1 MQEIVIAT
9 EDILSESVAK
19 RLVAET
25 RSRFV
30 VANALRRNGAGYLR
44 SRFRSFCDIARR
56 TPVLLIAD
64 LDTTACPSALIDTWS
79 RRDAIPDQLLFRIAV
94 RQIESWILADR
105 EGIAKFL
112 SVRVANIP
120 KAPDA
125 LGNAKHSLL
134 RVAQKAPRS
143 IRDDLVAERNA
154 IAAQGLGYNDLLSKF
169 VRTTWNP
176 RNAASRSGSLDRAR
190 MRLSELAKE
199 R

>member
-1 MQEIVIAT
+1 MREIVIAT
-9 EDILSESVAK
+9 EDVLSESVAR
-19 RLVAET
+19 RLVGET
-25 RSRFV
+25 RSRLV
-30 VANALRRNGAGYLR
+30 VGNTIRRNGAGYLR
-44 SRFRSFCDIARR
+44 SKFRNFCEIARR

-64 LDTTACPSALIDTWS
+64 LDTAACPPAMIDIWS
-79 RRDAIPDQLLFRIAV
+79 RRDAIPGRLLFRIAV

-125 LGNAKHSLL
+125 LGNAKHALL
-134 RVAQKAPRS
+134 QAAQKAPRS
-143 IRDDLVAERNA
+143 LRDELVAERNA

-190 MRLSELAKE
+190 KRLSELAKA

>member
-9 EDILSESVAK
+9 EDVLSESVAR

-25 RSRFV
+25 RSRLIV
-30 VANALRRNGAGYLR
+30 GSTIRRNGAGYLR
-44 SRFRSFCDIARR
+44 SKFRSFCEIARR

-64 LDTTACPSALIDTWS
+64 LDTTTCPSALINTWS
-79 RRDAIPDQLLFRIAV
+79 HRDAIPGQLLFRIAV

-105 EGIAKFL
+105 EGFAKFL
-112 SVRVANIP
+112 SVKVANIP
-120 KAPDA
+120 KVPDA
-125 LGNAKHSLL
+125 LINAKHSLL
-134 RVAQKAPRS
+134 KVAQKAPRS
-143 IRDDLVAERNA
+143 VRDELVADREA

-190 MRLSELAKE
+190 MRLSELAKG